1 VARLQKFVIWPARE
15 RPGRRQARLEHFGE
29 IWQFR
34 LPRRALGAGSAGRS
48 RSKLSSILPQ
58 SGTNTGNPAQAILPA
73 RGHSYRLA
81 THNRCERPRPD
92 GRFRPTM
99 KELSDKDEV
108 LPGNIA
114 ARARDV
120 RHGSDEN
127 DRTWRSVASIWNR
140 RPRGRRSSLER
151 CLHDRSW
158 FQANATSP
166 CGSMA
171 APALSHETRMRS
183 DFERSNR
190 ALRSTSVQ
198 LIKPQYPN

>member
-92 GRFRPTM
+92 GRFRPTI
-99 KELSDKDEV
+99 KELNDKDEV

-120 RHGSDEN
+120 CHGSGEN

-158 FQANATSP
+158 SK
-166 CGSMA
+166 
-171 APALSHETRMRS
+171 RMRRAHVDLWQLRRS
-183 DFERSNR
+183 RTKQECVLTSNGLIERCARLRSN
-190 ALRSTSVQ
+190 
-198 LIKPQYPN
+198 